1 MGMSNQEIIR
11 KADMTLADLA
21 TAGKLNPEQAATFIR
36 KLMDTPTILQSSR
49 VVTMTGPQRKI
60 PKIGIGQRMLR
71 PAVSATALA
80 DVDRIKPSL
89 EQIVLNTDEVIAEVH
104 LPYDVLEDNIEGGNV
119 EAGAFSSPGGLH
131 STIVALMAQR
141 AALDLEELGLLGDT
155 NSADTYLKL
164 TDGWLKGADQ
174 NIVDAG
180 GSTFDRPVIKRV
192 VKTMPDKYLRNRA
205 ALKHFV
211 SVDNETELRDRFGDR
226 QTPFGDQQVQAL
238 TPLYAHGSQIVGAS
252 MMPSTDGLF
261 TDPSNL
267 IFGIQRDI
275 SIEYDKDISKRVF
288 IIVLTARV
296 AFEIE
301 EHEAIVRTRN
311 ISG

>member
-1 MGMSNQEIIR
+1 
-11 KADMTLADLA
+11 MTA
-21 TAGKLNPEQAATFIR
+21 
-36 KLMDTPTILQSSR
+36 
-49 VVTMTGPQRKI
+49 PQRKI

-71 PAVSATALA
+71 PAVSATPLA
-80 DVDRIKPSL
+80 AVDRTKPTL
-89 EQIVLNTDEVIAEVH
+89 EQNVLNTDEVIAEIH

-119 EAGAFSSPGGLH
+119 HAGAFSSPGGMH
-131 STIVALMAQR
+131 STIIDLMAQR
-141 AALDLEELGLLGDT
+141 SALDLEELGLKGDST
-155 NSADTYLKL
+155 SGDPYLAL
-164 TDGWLKGADQ
+164 TDGWLKLADQ

-180 GSTFDRPVIKRV
+180 GSTFDRPVIKKV

-226 QTPFGDQQVQAL
+226 QTPFGDAQVQGV

-261 TDPSNL
+261 TDPQNL

-275 SIEYDKDISKRVF
+275 SLEYDKDISARVF

-311 ISG
+311 IIG